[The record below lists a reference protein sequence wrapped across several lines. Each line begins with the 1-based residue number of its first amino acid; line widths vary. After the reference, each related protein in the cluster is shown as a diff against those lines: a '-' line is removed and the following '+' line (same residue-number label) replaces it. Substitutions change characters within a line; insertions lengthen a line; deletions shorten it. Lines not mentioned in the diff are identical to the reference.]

1 MKYKSS
7 NIDFLRLSGTSKNL
21 SEWLSEYPELHIQVK
36 SIRESQGISQQK
48 LAENVGL
55 TWRSIPNIESG
66 NVNPKI
72 STLKKIAEFLKCE
85 LKILMIPGEGFKKPA
100 TAGISSTLSDSP
112 PGQKD
117 LTFEKR
123 PDKDD
128 TSDHQYGIEKKKE
141 YFWD

>member
-7 NIDFLRLSGTSKNL
+7 NIDFLHKSGTSKDL
-21 SEWLSEYPELHIQVK
+21 PGWLSEYPELHIQVK
-36 SIRESQGISQQK
+36 AIRESQGISQQK

-72 STLKKIAEFLKCE
+72 STLKKIAEFLNCE
-85 LKILMIPGEGFKKPA
+85 LKILMIPREEFNSQV
-100 TAGISSTLSDSP
+100 TADISSDAAGPSSVQKKLTLKKRSEKNDNSDNTYS
-112 PGQKD
+112 
-117 LTFEKR
+117 
-123 PDKDD
+123 
-128 TSDHQYGIEKKKE
+128 IEKKKE